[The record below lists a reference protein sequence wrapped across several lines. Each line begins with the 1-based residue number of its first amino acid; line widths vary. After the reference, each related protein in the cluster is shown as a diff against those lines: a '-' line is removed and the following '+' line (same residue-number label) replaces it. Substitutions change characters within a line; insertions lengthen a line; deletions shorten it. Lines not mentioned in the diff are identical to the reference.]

1 MAKMRSAPEGI
12 RFTYETASKALDD
25 QLRWIEALDTKAGI
39 LMAADGVVAGLVL
52 TRGSFL
58 QGAPAIL
65 ATAAALLLFTSFLTA
80 LLAFA
85 TRRYETAPD
94 LIALIALIRA
104 GDDDFLRWNALPG
117 IVGALDVN
125 ESKLGQKADLMF
137 VGNLLLLGG
146 ILVVASYFIYWFWR

>member
-1 MAKMRSAPEGI
+1 MTKIRTAPQGI

-25 QLRWIEALDTKAGI
+25 QLQWIETLDTKAGI
-39 LMAADGVVAGLVL
+39 LMAADGVVVGLVL

-58 QGAPAIL
+58 QGAPAGL
-65 ATAAALLLFTSFLTA
+65 ATAGALLLFASFLMA

-94 LIALIALIRA
+94 LAALLALLRT

-125 ESKLGQKADLMF
+125 ESKLGQKADLLF

-146 ILVVASYFIYWFWR
+146 IFVVAGYFIYWLWR